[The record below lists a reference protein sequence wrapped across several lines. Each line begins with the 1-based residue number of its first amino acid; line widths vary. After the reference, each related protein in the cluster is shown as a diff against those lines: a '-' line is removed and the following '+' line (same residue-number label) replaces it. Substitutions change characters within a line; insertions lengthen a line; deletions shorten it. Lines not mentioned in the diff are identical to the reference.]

1 MLATSK
7 VRERDR
13 MPPLL
18 EVKGL
23 HTEFRTGTGL
33 VRAVDGI
40 SYTVEPGETVAIVGE
55 SGSGKS
61 VGALSILRLIP
72 NPPGLITAGEI
83 LFDGRDLRTLSE
95 PEMREIRGRDIGM
108 VFQEPMTSLNPVLT
122 IGRQITET
130 VEQHQGADRAT
141 ADRRAI
147 ELLEMVGIADP
158 ARRLRQYPHQLS
170 GGMRQRVMIAVAL
183 ACNPKLIIA
192 DEPTTALDV
201 TIQAQILE
209 LMKSLT
215 QKLGVAQIIITHNL
229 GVVARYAHRV
239 NVMYAGRIVEAGNAD
254 AIYHNPRHPY
264 TMALLRSVP
273 RLDQPRRARL
283 DPVEGQPPDL
293 TRLDGGCAF
302 RPRCRF
308 AVERCAES
316 RPALEATG
324 EAGHLSACFRHAE
337 LAAIREVAA

>member
-1 MLATSK
+1 
-7 VRERDR
+7 

-18 EVKGL
+18 EVRAL
-23 HTEFRTGTGL
+23 HTEFRTGAGL

-40 SYTVEPGETVAIVGE
+40 SYTVEHGETVAIVGE

-61 VGALSILRLIP
+61 VSALSILRLIP

-83 LFDGRDLRTLSE
+83 LFDGKDLRTLAE
-95 PEMREIRGRDIGM
+95 TEMREIRGRDIGM

-122 IGRQITET
+122 IGRQITESL
-130 VEQHQGADRAT
+130 EQHQGADRAT

-209 LMKSLT
+209 LMKTLARRFN
-215 QKLGVAQIIITHNL
+215 VAQIIITHNL
-229 GVVARYAHRV
+229 GVVARYAARV
-239 NVMYAGRIVEAGNAD
+239 NVMYAGRIVESGSAD
-254 AIYHNPRHPY
+254 AIYHAPRHPY

-283 DPVEGQPPDL
+283 DPVDGQPPDL
-293 TRLDGGCAF
+293 TRLDAGCAF

-308 AVERCAES
+308 AVERCGREQPTLEQVES
-316 RPALEATG
+316 
-324 EAGHLSACFRHAE
+324 GHLAACFRSAE
-337 LAAIREVAA
+337 RLASQDVAA